1 MPDEAVGCLVV
12 IFRALTTLG
21 GAILDIAPLEFI
33 GFIGKWTLCG
43 ITLGRFRCAYDD
55 LAAVMTGLAL
65 VVASVVLG
73 SWLC

>member
-1 MPDEAVGCLVV
+1 MPDETLGCLVV

-43 ITLGRFRCAYDD
+43 ITLGRFRCACDD
-55 LAAVMTGLAL
+55 LAAVMTGLAV

-73 SWLC
+73 VWLL